1 MKMKLGFIGTGHISK
16 AVIHGILDSKIKI
29 SKIYI
34 SKRNLKISRG
44 LSNKSKKIVILKDN
58 QKILDLSSWVF
69 LAITPSVGS
78 KIIKK
83 LKFKKKHTIISFIST
98 IKMNELKK
106 YIKVKTTIVRAIP
119 LPPISLRKGPVPIF
133 PPNKKVK
140 AFFDNLG
147 DTIEIKN
154 ENLSLNF
161 WANSAM
167 MAPFYEMLHTLSIWL
182 TNKGIKRDSAQ
193 KYITS
198 LFVALAEDALTKSKN
213 LKKLVKESQ
222 TPKGLNEQ
230 AVNELKKLGF
240 YKSLNKV
247 NDNILKRLKKV

>member
-1 MKMKLGFIGTGHISK
+1 MKLGFIGTGQISK
-16 AVIHGILDSKIKI
+16 AVINGILNSKIKI

-34 SKRNLKISRG
+34 SKRNLKISRA
-44 LSNKSKKIVILKDN
+44 LSKKNKKIIILKDN
-58 QKILDLSSWVF
+58 QKILDLSNWIF
-69 LAITPSVGS
+69 LAITPSVGN

-83 LKFKKKHTIISFIST
+83 LKFKKKHTIVSFIST
-98 IKMNELKK
+98 IKMKELKK
-106 YIKVKTTIVRAIP
+106 FIKVKATIVRAIP
-119 LPPISLRKGPVPIF
+119 LPPIALRKGPVPIF

-140 AFFDNLG
+140 NFFNYLG
-147 DTIEIKN
+147 NTIEIKN

-167 MAPFYEMLHTLSIWL
+167 MAPFYEILQTLSIWL
-182 TNKGIKRDSAQ
+182 TKKGIDKNSSQ

-198 LFVALAEDALTKSKN
+198 LFAALAEDAFIKSKN

-230 AVNELKKLGF
+230 AITELRKLGF

-247 NDNILKRLKKV
+247 TESILKRLKKI

>member
-1 MKMKLGFIGTGHISK
+1 MNLGFIGSGQISK
-16 AVIHGILDSKIKI
+16 AVIHGILSSNIKY

-34 SKRNLKISRG
+34 SKRNSKISKA
-44 LSNKSKKIVILKDN
+44 LSKKSKKIVVIKDN
-58 QKILDLSSWVF
+58 QKILNLSSWIF
-69 LAITPSVGS
+69 LAITPYVGNQ
-78 KIIKK
+78 IIKK
-83 LKFKKKHTIISFIST
+83 LKFKKSHTIVSFVST
-98 IKMNELKK
+98 IKMKQLKNF
-106 YIKVKTTIVRAIP
+106 IKVKATIVRAIP

-140 AFFDNLG
+140 NFFNNLG
-147 DTIEIKN
+147 HTIEIKD

-161 WANSAM
+161 WVNSAM
-167 MAPFYEMLHTLSIWL
+167 MAPFYEMLQTLSTWL
-182 TNKGIKRDSAQ
+182 TKKGVKRNSSQ

-198 LFVALAEDALTKSKN
+198 LFVALAEDAFTKSKD

-230 AVNELKKLGF
+230 AVNELRKLGF

-247 NDNILKRLKKV
+247 TESVLKRLKKV

>member
-1 MKMKLGFIGTGHISK
+1 M
-16 AVIHGILDSKIKI
+16 
-29 SKIYI
+29 
-34 SKRNLKISRG
+34 
-44 LSNKSKKIVILKDN
+44 
-58 QKILDLSSWVF
+58 
-69 LAITPSVGS
+69 AITPSVGS

-83 LKFKKKHTIISFIST
+83 LKFKKKHIIVSFIST
-98 IKMNELKK
+98 IKMKELKK
-106 YIKVKTTIVRAIP
+106 FIKVKATIVRAIP
-119 LPPISLRKGPVPIF
+119 LPPISQRKGPVPIF
-133 PPNKKVK
+133 PPNKKVRN
-140 AFFDNLG
+140 FFNNLG
-147 DTIEIKN
+147 NAIEIKN

-167 MAPFYEMLHTLSIWL
+167 MAPFYQILESLSMWL
-182 TNKGIKRDSAQ
+182 IKKGVKKDSAQ

-198 LFVALAEDALTKSKN
+198 LFVALAEDALTKSKD

-247 NDNILKRLKKV
+247 TESVLKRLKKV

>member
-1 MKMKLGFIGTGHISK
+1 MKLGFIGTGQITK
-16 AVIHGILDSKIKI
+16 AVINGIIDSKINF

-34 SKRNLKISRG
+34 SKRNLKIAKI
-44 LSNKSKKIVILKDN
+44 LSKKSKKIVIIKDN
-58 QKILDLSSWVF
+58 QKILNLSNWIF
-69 LAITPSVGS
+69 LAITPHVGNQ
-78 KIIKK
+78 IIKK
-83 LKFKKKHTIISFIST
+83 LKFKKNHTIVSFIST
-98 IKMNELKK
+98 IKMNELKRF
-106 YIKVKTTIVRAIP
+106 IKVKATVVRAIP

-140 AFFDNLG
+140 IFFNKLG
-147 DTIEIKN
+147 NTIEINN

-167 MAPFYEMLHTLSIWL
+167 MAPFYEMLQTLSEWL
-182 TNKGIKRDSAQ
+182 IKKGVKRDSSQ

-198 LFVALAEDALTKSKN
+198 LFVALAEDALNKSKD

-222 TPKGLNEQ
+222 TPKGLNQQ
-230 AVNELKKLGF
+230 AVTELRKLGF

-247 NDNILKRLKKV
+247 SESILKRLKKV

>member
-1 MKMKLGFIGTGHISK
+1 MKLGFIGTGQISK
-16 AVIHGILDSKIKI
+16 AVINGILNSKIKI

-34 SKRNLKISRG
+34 SKRNSIISKT
-44 LSNKSKKIVILKDN
+44 LSKKSKKIVIIKDN
-58 QKILDLSSWVF
+58 QTILNLSNWIF
-69 LAITPSVGS
+69 LAITPSVGNI
-78 KIIKK
+78 IIKK
-83 LKFKKKHTIISFIST
+83 LKFKKKHIIISFIST

-106 YIKVKTTIVRAIP
+106 FIKVKATIVRAIP

-140 AFFDNLG
+140 AFFNNLG

-167 MAPFYEMLHTLSIWL
+167 MAPFYEMLQTLSIWL
-182 TNKGIKRDSAQ
+182 TKKGIKKDSSQ
-193 KYITS
+193 RYITS
-198 LFVALAEDALTKSKN
+198 LFVALAEDALTKSKD

-222 TPKGLNEQ
+222 TPKGLNKQ
-230 AVNELKKLGF
+230 AVNELRKLGF

-247 NDNILKRLKKV
+247 NDSILKRLKKV

>member
-1 MKMKLGFIGTGHISK
+1 MNLGFIGSGQISK
-16 AVIHGILDSKIKI
+16 AVIHGILSSNIKY

-34 SKRNLKISRG
+34 SKRNSKISKS
-44 LSNKSKKIVILKDN
+44 LSKKSKKIVVIKDN
-58 QKILDLSSWVF
+58 QKILNLSSWVF
-69 LAITPSVGS
+69 LAITPSIGNQ
-78 KIIKK
+78 IIKK
-83 LKFKKKHTIISFIST
+83 LKFKKKHIIVSFIST
-98 IKMNELKK
+98 IKMKELKK
-106 YIKVKTTIVRAIP
+106 FIKVKATIVRAIP
-119 LPPISLRKGPVPIF
+119 LPPISQRKGPVPIF
-133 PPNKKVK
+133 PPNKKVRN
-140 AFFDNLG
+140 FFNNLG
-147 DTIEIKN
+147 DTIEIRN

-167 MAPFYEMLHTLSIWL
+167 MAPFYQILESLSTWL
-182 TNKGIKRDSAQ
+182 IKKGVKKDSAQ

-198 LFVALAEDALTKSKN
+198 LFVALAEDALTKSKD

-247 NDNILKRLKKV
+247 TESVLKRLKKV